1 MLGSAIVGE
10 LVNKAASFLTGNY
23 EMQAGVKDKLERLQ
37 EQLIMIQSA
46 VEAAEGRQIKN
57 SSLLRWL
64 RWFKDAAYDA
74 DDVLDTFEYRILEQK
89 ANDGGGEVSTS
100 FASSSSNATK
110 RVRTA
115 ARSLFSCDEDV
126 KELSR
131 VVEKLER
138 SADYVGN
145 FLQLLELDES
155 SKKPELFTSSR
166 ITSSLLPEVPI
177 GRNKEKEHIINLL
190 LQSKSRSLGNV
201 SVIPI
206 LGIGGVGKTTLAQLV
221 CKDER
226 VKQHFSLIMWVCVSE
241 TFDVV
246 KLTREI
252 LDQSH
257 RNRSHGD
264 IENFN
269 SLQLILE
276 EKLRSERFL
285 LVLDDVWNEK
295 ERTAWEKLRTPLL
308 CGKEGSKIIVTSR
321 LKKVAELMGTMDPIG
336 LQGLP
341 KDEFWSFFKKCAFN
355 NIADPEEHPGLLV
368 IGKEIAKRLKGSP
381 LAAKTLGA
389 LLKDDLS
396 DEHWQ
401 GILKSDIWELEQGED
416 DIIPVLRLSYRHLP
430 VHLQRCFAYCIV
442 FPNDWEFERD
452 DLIYMWIAEGLIH
465 NTNHNMRPEDIG
477 RYYFDDLISKA
488 FFEPTHFRSPW
499 EQTYKIHDLLHDLAE
514 SVSKDVYYRINGNE
528 PKEIPDS
535 VRHLSVMTTNL
546 AGLTEYS
553 SVLKH
558 LRTLNFLFRSN
569 SDLNVADL
577 RDVLEK
583 LKCIRVLNFVNC
595 HMEVLPISS
604 ACELMHLRFLN
615 LGGTGIKELPDE
627 LCRLYHLE
635 MLILWGLELDRL
647 PASMNKLI
655 NLHHLVEDRRRNHWV
670 EKDKSIVSTI
680 SGIGKLTRLQELKI
694 FCVAKMGGFEIRQL
708 KTLSKLRG
716 SLQIRNLEN
725 IGSKEEA
732 MEARLSD
739 KGNIV
744 RLELSWCNTTRIVR
758 CDEEEEVL
766 EGLRP
771 HSNLKELD
779 IVCYNGVRSPS
790 WLMENHYL
798 KNLVMLHLRGC
809 EKWKELPP
817 LGQLPSLK
825 DLWLFSMA
833 AIEEVG
839 CGFYGFGVIKGFPS
853 LETLVLCDFP
863 ELMGWCAIEDDQ
875 LFPRLHT
882 LKVADCSKLI
892 ALPSL
897 PHTLKNLRLGRVGI
911 SILPAFRRPICS
923 PLAFPSSSSSSFLSR
938 LSISNCP
945 NLKNIDE
952 WFEREREKLSHLKIP
967 PSPPSLQWL
976 TIIDSSIKDVELSL
990 CMQYDL
996 SSLESLKI
1004 IRCPDITTLPSA
1016 DVLQHFTKLFVLSI
1030 TDCVEL
1036 RSIGGLRALVSLRN
1050 LEVSRCPKLTSLAID
1065 QVHEV
1070 VEEGVRSS
1078 PRSYFNLTIDN
1089 PLLLKVLLSKE
1100 KLTSLSGLTVKYAN
1114 ELTTF
1119 TTEMEEAF
1127 QHLTSLRWLNIIGC
1141 KSLQSLPVLP
1151 LNLKWL
1157 LVQNCHPALKDRYR
1171 EGGPDR
1177 HTIAH
1182 IPDITIL

>member
-1 MLGSAIVGE
+1 MAEMLGSAIVGE

-23 EMQAGVKDKLERLQ
+23 EMQAGVKETLERLQ
-37 EQLIMIQSA
+37 ELLIMIQSA

-57 SSLLRWL
+57 SCLLRWL

-89 ANDGGGEVSTS
+89 ANDGGGEVSSS
-100 FASSSSNATK
+100 FASSSSNAAK

-126 KELSR
+126 KELSS

-138 SADYVGN
+138 SAAFVGN

-190 LQSKSRSLGNV
+190 LQSESSALGNV

-221 CKDER
+221 CIDER
-226 VKQHFSLIMWVCVSE
+226 VKQHFSLIMWVCVSD

-389 LLKDDLS
+389 LLKDDLR

-416 DIIPVLRLSYRHLP
+416 DIIQVLKLSYRHLP
-430 VHLQRCFAYCIV
+430 VHLQRCFAYCSL
-442 FPNDWEFERD
+442 FPKDWEFQRD
-452 DLIYMWIAEGLIH
+452 DLMYMWIAQGLIH
-465 NTNHNMRPEDIG
+465 NTNHSMRLEDAA
-477 RYYFDDLISKA
+477 RDYFDELISKA
-488 FFEPTHFRSPW
+488 FFEPIPLRPPSLHR
-499 EQTYKIHDLLHDLAE
+499 YKIHDLLHDLAE

-528 PKEIPDS
+528 AKEIPGS

-546 AGLTEYS
+546 AGLTKYS
-553 SVLKH
+553 FVLKH
-558 LRTLNFLFRSN
+558 LRTLNFIFKSKL
-569 SDLNVADL
+569 DLNVADL
-577 RDVLEK
+577 RVVLEK

-595 HMEVLPISS
+595 HLEVLPLSR
-604 ACELMHLRFLN
+604 ACDLMHLRFLN

-627 LCRLYHLE
+627 LGRLYHLE
-635 MLILWGLELDRL
+635 KLILWGLELDRL

-655 NLHHLVEDRRRNHWV
+655 NLHHLVEDRGRNHRV
-670 EKDKSIVSTI
+670 EKDKSIVSMI
-680 SGIGKLTRLQELKI
+680 SGIGKLTCLQELKN
-694 FCVAKMGGFEIRQL
+694 FCVKKMRGFEIGQL
-708 KTLSKLRG
+708 KTLSNLRG
-716 SLQIRNLEN
+716 SLEIRNLKN
-725 IGSKEEA
+725 VGSKEEA

-739 KGNIV
+739 KGNV
-744 RLELSWCNTTRIVR
+744 VKLELSWCDTTRIVR

-798 KNLVMLHLRGC
+798 KNLVKLQLGGC
-809 EKWKELPP
+809 GKWKELPP

-825 DLWLFSMA
+825 VLRLFSMPT
-833 AIEEVG
+833 IEEVG
-839 CGFYGFGVIKGFPS
+839 CGFYGSGVVKGFPS
-853 LETLVLCDFP
+853 LKTLVLRNFP
-863 ELMGWCAIEDDQ
+863 ELMGWCAIEDNQ
-875 LFPRLHT
+875 IFPRLHK
-882 LKVADCSKLI
+882 LKIEVCSKLMVLPP
-892 ALPSL
+892 LPS
-897 PHTLKNLRLGRVGI
+897 TLKCLCLGRVGI
-911 SILPAFRRPICS
+911 SLLPAFRRPIC
-923 PLAFPSSSSSSFLSR
+923 PALASSLLSR
-938 LSISNCP
+938 LTISNCP
-945 NLKNIDE
+945 NLENIVE
-952 WFEREREKLSHLKIP
+952 WSEREREKLSHLETLHINCC
-967 PSPPSLQWL
+967 PSIYLLPPSLQWL
-976 TIIDSSIKDVELSL
+976 TIKDNGIEDVELSR
-990 CMQYDL
+990 CMQYGL
-996 SSLESLKI
+996 SSLKGLTI
-1004 IRCPDITTLPSA
+1004 IRCPHITTLPSA
-1016 DVLQHFTKLFVLSI
+1016 DVLQRFTNLFVLSI
-1030 TDCVEL
+1030 RDCVEL
-1036 RSIGGLRALVSLRN
+1036 RSIGGLGALVSLRN
-1050 LEVSRCPKLTSLAID
+1050 LEVSRCPKLTTLTID
-1065 QVHEV
+1065 QVQEV
-1070 VEEGVRSS
+1070 VEGGVRLS
-1078 PRSYFNLTIDN
+1078 PRSCFSLIIDN
-1089 PLLLKVLLSKE
+1089 PLLLKVLLSRE
-1100 KLTSLSGLTVKYAN
+1100 MLTSLSGLTVKGAN

-1127 QHLTSLRWLNIIGC
+1127 QHLTNSLFRLNIKDC
-1141 KSLQSLPVLP
+1141 NSLNHFQCYRRISI
-1151 LNLKWL
+1151 
-1157 LVQNCHPALKDRYR
+1157 RY
-1171 EGGPDR
+1171 E
-1177 HTIAH
+1177 
-1182 IPDITIL
+1182 